1 MCVPFLG
8 IRRSASLFLFATPI
22 LNWRSFGPFPQLA
35 LGLQYQRMKD
45 EGDSMSQ
52 SEIKHAHE
60 LEMQRVLHDLSN
72 TLTGLLMN
80 AGLLSL
86 ALRSNERLRRY
97 ADDIHESATASADL
111 LRRVRI
117 MFDGG
122 SMTIG
127 TACDVTDERD
137 VQHKME
143 HEDPRFKRSTSSTR
157 TQ

>member
-1 MCVPFLG
+1 LLHGYSHLRLDSSIGAAFVAIPE
-8 IRRSASLFLFATPI
+8 
-22 LNWRSFGPFPQLA
+22 LA
-35 LGLQYQRMKD
+35 RGLHYQRMKH
-45 EGDSMSQ
+45 EGDSMTQ
-52 SEIKHAHE
+52 SEIKHAYE

-111 LRRVRI
+111 LQRVRI

-122 SMTIG
+122 G
-127 TACDVTDERD
+127 TAVATDCAVTDERD
-137 VQHKME
+137 AQHKQL
-143 HEDPRFKRSTSSTR
+143 HEGPRSKRCLGSTR